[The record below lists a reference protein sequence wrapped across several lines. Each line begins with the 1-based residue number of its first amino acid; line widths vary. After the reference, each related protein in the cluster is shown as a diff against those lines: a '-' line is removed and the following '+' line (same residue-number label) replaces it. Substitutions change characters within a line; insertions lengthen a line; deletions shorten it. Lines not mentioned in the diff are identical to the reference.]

1 MQKIDRLGWT
11 AGISLQAYG
20 RSIGIRVNDSTVL
33 EKLPRCL
40 PYGWQ
45 ISGETVVERL
55 YSLHVGRPP
64 KSVHARCFHVLY
76 QDTARIERAQDLDQV
91 FEALSA
97 DLRMY
102 VAEYAKKRVFVHAGV
117 VGWRGHAV
125 LIPGRS
131 FSGKSTLTAEL
142 VRAGCTYYSD
152 EYAVLNARGRVHPF
166 LKPFSLRNGGE
177 DQIDVPAEQ
186 LGVVAEDQPLPVGLI
201 VVSNFKPAA
210 RWRPRVL
217 STGQGVLELLANT
230 VAARRQPALTLATL
244 GRAVAKAS
252 VLKGN
257 RGEAAPTA
265 AEILRWL
272 ERNSGGPARRPK

>member
-20 RSIGIRVNDSTVL
+20 RSIGIRVNDATVL
-33 EKLPRCL
+33 ERLPRCL

-45 ISGETVVERL
+45 ISREPVVERL
-55 YSLHVGRPP
+55 YSLHVGRAP
-64 KSVHARCFHVLY
+64 KSAHTRCFHVLY
-76 QDTARIERAQDLDQV
+76 QDTARIERTQDLEQL
-91 FEALSA
+91 FEALSS
-97 DLRMY
+97 DLRLY

-117 VGWRGHAV
+117 VGWRNRAI

-142 VRAGCTYYSD
+142 VRAGATYYSD
-152 EYAVLNARGRVHPF
+152 EYAILDARGRVHPF
-166 LKPFSLRNGGE
+166 LKPLSMRNGGE
-177 DQIDVPAEQ
+177 EQTDVAAEQ
-186 LGVVAEDQPLPVGLI
+186 LGAVAEDRPVPVALI

-210 RWRPRVL
+210 SWRPRVL

-244 GRAVAKAS
+244 GKAVTGAS
-252 VLKGN
+252 VLKSN

-272 ERNSGGPARRPK
+272 ERNSGGSARGSK